1 MTPFGVVTWL
11 PEALTWSKAQKGS
24 KTAAERFL
32 FTTKYWG
39 QIMGWIT
46 FPVTLFLAAMAID
59 PYLLEDDYDDYDDDS
74 NGIYYLM

>member
-11 PEALTWSKAQKGS
+11 PEAFTWSKAQKGS

-59 PYLLEDDYDDYDDDS
+59 PYLLMDDYDDYDDDG
-74 NGIYYLM
+74 NGTYYLM